1 MHNIVREHLESYLE
15 GRCTG
20 SQQEAIDNHLAGCSE
35 CRDLLEQIVET
46 NHLIQVLKCP
56 SFDLEPA
63 PGFYARVM
71 GEIER
76 RQRASFWSFLLDP
89 VFGRRLVLASLAL
102 VVILGSFMAATSPE
116 PVETA
121 NAPEAILAAPRA
133 TETAPSENVDRDRD
147 AILVQLAT
155 YRE

>member
-20 SQQEAIDNHLAGCSE
+20 SQMERIQNHLAGCPE

-56 SFDLEPA
+56 SPDLDPA

-71 GEIER
+71 DVIEA

-89 VFGRRLVLASLAL
+89 VFGKRLVLASLGL
-102 VVILGSFMAATSPE
+102 VLILGSFMAATSPE

>member
-20 SQQEAIDNHLAGCSE
+20 SQMEMLQNHLAGCSE

-46 NHLIQVLKCP
+46 SHLFQVLKP
-56 SFDLEPA
+56 QSSDLEPA

-71 GEIER
+71 EKIET
-76 RQRASFWSFLLDP
+76 RQRSSFWSFLVDP
-89 VFGRRLVLASLAL
+89 VFGKRLVLASLAL
-102 VVILGSFMAATSPE
+102 VLILGSFMAATLPE
-116 PVETA
+116 QVETA
-121 NAPEAILAAPRA
+121 SAPEAILAAPPA
-133 TETAPSENVDRDRD
+133 ANAAPAENPDRDRD
-147 AILVQLAT
+147 VILVELAT